1 MYELN
6 GRFTNMTTVLTICDT
21 CKRPGFDPETASKT
35 DGTLLAELTENT
47 PVPEGVTLRR
57 VSCLMGCEH
66 GCNVAIQADNKLT
79 YVLGRFEPD
88 AASAQAILEYAG
100 LHAASE
106 TGQVPFRQW
115 PQGVKGHFVSRI
127 PALPKD

>member
-1 MYELN
+1 
-6 GRFTNMTTVLTICDT
+6 MTTIVTICDT
-21 CKRPGFDPETASKT
+21 CKRPEWDAETRENT
-35 DGTLLAELTENT
+35 DGEVLARLVESGDC
-47 PVPEGVTLRR
+47 PAGVALRR

-66 GCNVAIQADNKLT
+66 GCNVAIQGEGKLT
-79 YVLGRFEPD
+79 YVLGRFEPEGES
-88 AASAQAILEYAG
+88 AAAILEYAG

-106 TGQVPFRQW
+106 TGQVPFKQW